1 LLLFDLENYIY
12 GMKMIVSIIVLVL
25 VSSAFAN
32 ECKVFAVGK
41 VICKDSDYGITSI
54 YKKKKGKNWIAKIY
68 AEERKDVQTEAV
80 MVRKYFDV
88 DLFDA
93 CLEGFQKYLE
103 EESKEMAAVD
113 MALLCNKEID
123 KIHEALKT
131 GETLKLFFFDRALR
145 ESEPISI
152 MYCTRP
158 TYVRTFA
165 YNKDTGLETDRRDYH
180 DLRPGT
186 YCKDFL
192 ATDDLYWKKSLK

>member
-1 LLLFDLENYIY
+1 
-12 GMKMIVSIIVLVL
+12 MKMIASIMVLIL
-25 VSSAFAN
+25 VSSIFAGN
-32 ECKVFAVGK
+32 CRVFAVGK

-54 YKKKKGKNWIAKIY
+54 YKKKKGKKWIAKIY
-68 AEERKDVQTEAV
+68 AEERKGVQTEAV

-93 CLEGFQKYLE
+93 CLDGFQKYLE
-103 EESKEMAAVD
+103 EESKEITVLD
-113 MALLCNKEID
+113 MALLCDKEM
-123 KIHEALKT
+123 KT
-131 GETLKLFFFDRALR
+131 GENLKLFFFDRALR
-145 ESEPISI
+145 ESEPVSI

-180 DLRPGT
+180 DLKPGT

-192 ATDDLYWKKSLK
+192 ATDDLYWNSR